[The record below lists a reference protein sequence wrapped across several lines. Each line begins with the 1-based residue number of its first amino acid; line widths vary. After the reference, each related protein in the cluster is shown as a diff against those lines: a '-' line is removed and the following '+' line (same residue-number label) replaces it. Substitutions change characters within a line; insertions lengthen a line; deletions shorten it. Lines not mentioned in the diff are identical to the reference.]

1 MIAVTLGLTY
11 LGAALCYAA
20 SPKAKGTASV
30 QAWMPTGRF
39 RARGLHLGRLHLG
52 RLRLGG
58 LRSGGLL
65 FLGVALGSALA
76 EWPVGEAFLMWIV
89 TGMVAFSLLVIA
101 SPLVDR
107 FVPASGAL
115 ALTIAVLALWL

>member
-20 SPKAKGTASV
+20 SPKAEGTASV
-30 QAWMPTGRF
+30 QAWMPTGSF
-39 RARGLHLGRLHLG
+39 RAGG
-52 RLRLGG
+52 LRLGG

-65 FLGVALGSALA
+65 FLGLALGSALA

-101 SPLVDR
+101 SPLVDQ

-115 ALTIAVLALWL
+115 ALTITVLALWL

>member
-39 RARGLHLGRLHLG
+39 RAGG
-52 RLRLGG
+52 LRLGG
-58 LRSGGLL
+58 LRSGGIL
-65 FLGVALGSALA
+65 FLGGALGSALA
-76 EWPVGEAFLMWIV
+76 EWPVGEAFLMWTV

>member
-20 SPKAKGTASV
+20 SPKAEGTASV

-39 RARGLHLGRLHLG
+39 RAGG
-52 RLRLGG
+52 LRLGG

-65 FLGVALGSALA
+65 FLGLALGSALA

>member
-20 SPKAKGTASV
+20 SPKAEGTASV

-39 RARGLHLGRLHLG
+39 RAGG
-52 RLRLGG
+52 LRLGG

>member
-39 RARGLHLGRLHLG
+39 RA
-52 RLRLGG
+52 GG
-58 LRSGGLL
+58 LRSGGIL
-65 FLGVALGSALA
+65 FLGGALGSALA
-76 EWPVGEAFLMWIV
+76 EWPVGEAFLMWTV

>member
-20 SPKAKGTASV
+20 SPKAEGTASV

-39 RARGLHLGRLHLG
+39 RAGGLHLG
-52 RLRLGG
+52 RLRLGR

-76 EWPVGEAFLMWIV
+76 EWPVGEAFLMWTV